1 MDTAINIDEILA
13 RHFSD
18 EPLTLEEQKELDA
31 YRADNGEEYQRLNQ
45 LVGKLSSD
53 GRELKVDIA
62 AAWRKVEARLGDT
75 RRKPLVRSLYPV
87 LAIAASLLLL
97 LGVFT
102 YRDLFSGHGQLYAN
116 DTSVKQ
122 ELTLPDG
129 STVMLSPAASVEY
142 TEKGEKA
149 ERHVTLKGKAFFD
162 VSHNGRPFS
171 VHAGRLRVDVLGTS
185 FTIDAKASG
194 KEQVTVSTGR
204 VQVSLGRQAVILT
217 EGEQVSV
224 NDDSLGY
231 KVRLTPEKA
240 IHTFVF
246 ENTPI
251 REAVSRIEREMDVH
265 IEVDAALIGDNAIT
279 TKMAIREP
287 MDAVRELALL
297 CNCRYDSI
305 SPLHYKIYK

>member
-18 EPLTLEEQKELDA
+18 EPLTPEEQKELDA
-31 YRADNGEEYQRLNQ
+31 YRTDNGGEYQRLSQ

-53 GRELKVDIA
+53 DRELKIDIA
-62 AAWRKVEARLGDT
+62 AAWRKVETRLEAP
-75 RRKPLVRSLYPV
+75 RRKLLVRNLYPV
-87 LAIAASLLLL
+87 LAIAASVLLL
-97 LGVFT
+97 LGVFA
-102 YRDLFSGHGQLYAN
+102 YRGFFFGHGQLYAN

-122 ELTLPDG
+122 EMTLPDG
-129 STVMLSPAASVEY
+129 STVILSPAASVEY
-142 TEKGEKA
+142 TEEGKKA
-149 ERHVTLKGKAFFD
+149 ERHITLKGKAFFD
-162 VSHNGRPFS
+162 VSHNGQPFS

-194 KEQVTVSTGR
+194 KEQVTVNTGR
-204 VQVSLGRQAVILT
+204 VQVSLGHQVVILT

-224 NDDSLGY
+224 KDDSLGY